1 MNETTVHRENN
12 NIVKY
17 TRKRRKEEESKRI
30 IHRSTRVE
38 IERFLR
44 SSGEVE
50 TSVEVELD
58 P

>member
-17 TRKRRKEEESKRI
+17 TRKREEESKRI
-30 IHRSTRVE
+30 IHRSTSVE